1 MKRWPPKCNM
11 GYPCDPAAPAKSSF
25 TSFVGEVIV
34 HVLKE
39 CYKTWPT
46 VEMRRRSD
54 ESKELALLMAAGG
67 GGACPPHERAHRVGL
82 RLTNI
87 EMI

>member
-1 MKRWPPKCNM
+1 MKRWPPKCNV
-11 GYPCDPAAPAKSSF
+11 GYPRDPAAPAKSSF

-67 GGACPPHERAHRVGL
+67 EGHVLHMKEYIASACDSPISR
-82 RLTNI
+82 
-87 EMI
+87 